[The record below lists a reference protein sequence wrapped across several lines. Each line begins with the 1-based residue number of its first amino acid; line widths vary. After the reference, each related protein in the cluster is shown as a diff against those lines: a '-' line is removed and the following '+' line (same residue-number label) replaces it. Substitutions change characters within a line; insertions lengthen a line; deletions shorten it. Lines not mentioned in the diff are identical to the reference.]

1 MTPQTHLRSTFGSL
15 SSTFG
20 PMAGRCV
27 LSLVCMAV
35 LSFLSVSIHAQAVN
49 SSLQGRVQD
58 SSGAIIAG
66 ASVTVVNAATGL
78 TRSAVVSVTGD
89 YTVSAQKEGFQKAG
103 KKIHLDLGSSGNLDF
118 TLGLGQVQTQVEVQ
132 DVGPVAEPTRSMV
145 SAVIDQQK
153 ISDLPVNGRE
163 FIDFALLAP
172 GVTIG
177 NTTSGSTDVI
187 V

>member
-35 LSFLSVSIHAQAVN
+35 LSFLSVSLHAQAVN

-66 ASVTVVNAATGL
+66 ASVTAVNAATGL
-78 TRSAVVSVTGD
+78 TRSAVVSVTGDYTIGGLPAGD

-118 TLGLGQVQTQVEVQ
+118 T
-132 DVGPVAEPTRSMV
+132 
-145 SAVIDQQK
+145 
-153 ISDLPVNGRE
+153 
-163 FIDFALLAP
+163 
-172 GVTIG
+172 
-177 NTTSGSTDVI
+177 
-187 V
+187 